1 MVPKGGCRFIY
12 LGRDLLHSYFLHL
25 IMDDLFFNSGFES
38 GGIFNLTPRQTLSLC
53 QKGAVLI
60 DVREEFMNR
69 FKMMDVPEVIY
80 CPYSILEETYM
91 NLPLEKPLIIADASG
106 IHSKEAMK
114 FLMDRGLGSRIANMA
129 GGLIEWERDELPLII
144 DKDEKLSGSC
154 MCQLRPRNKKD

>member
-1 MVPKGGCRFIY
+1 MG
-12 LGRDLLHSYFLHL
+12 
-25 IMDDLFFNSGFES
+25 DLFSNTGFFA
-38 GGIFNLTPRQTLSLC
+38 GDIFNLTPKQTLELC
-53 QKGAVLI
+53 RKGAVLI

-106 IHSKEAMK
+106 IHSKEAVK
-114 FLMDRGLGSRIANMA
+114 FLMDKGLGSRIANMA